1 MGTGISNKKKV
12 EVRQKY
18 AAGEAGD
25 KELLDVECRSYH
37 SPGTCTFYGTA
48 NTNQLVFEAMGLMLP
63 GSSFVAPNSAL
74 REALTQQIT
83 REISAQTASSQRYRP
98 LAEVVDEKSVVN
110 GLVALLA
117 SGGSTNHTIHLVAV
131 ARAAGWVITWDDIDA
146 LSSVVPLLAQM
157 YPNGPADINDF
168 QNAGGVPT
176 LIKTLAER
184 GLFYLDATP
193 VFGTMNDYM
202 CFPTLESDGV
212 VVYKIAPDSLDAEV
226 IARPGKVFNPQGGIK
241 LLDGNLGRGVMKV
254 SAVAQNDQII
264 TAPARVFD
272 SQHDVES
279 AYLSGEFTHD
289 VVVVLRHNG
298 PASNGMPEL
307 HKLMPI
313 LGNVM
318 KAGHKVALV
327 TDGRL
332 SGASG
337 KVPAVIHVT
346 PEATRGGPLAQIE
359 DGDVI
364 EVNAQTGL
372 LHCQQSFEHREAMLS
387 SANHAQLGSGRELFH
402 LFRQHVSSAEQGASI
417 LYL

>member
-1 MGTGISNKKKV
+1 
-12 EVRQKY
+12 
-18 AAGEAGD
+18 
-25 KELLDVECRSYH
+25 
-37 SPGTCTFYGTA
+37 
-48 NTNQLVFEAMGLMLP
+48 MLP

-202 CFPTLESDGV
+202 CYPALESNGAL
-212 VVYKIAPDSLDAEV
+212 VYKTAPDSLDSEV

-241 LLDGNLGRGVMKV
+241 LLNGNLGRGVMKV
-254 SAVAQNDQII
+254 SAVAPNDQTI

-272 SQHDVES
+272 SQHDVER
-279 AYLSGEFTHD
+279 AYLNGEFTQD
-289 VVVVLRHNG
+289 VVVVL
-298 PASNGMPEL
+298 S
-307 HKLMPI
+307 I
-313 LGNVM
+313 T
-318 KAGHKVALV
+318 ALRQTV
-327 TDGRL
+327 CL
-332 SGASG
+332 SCTS
-337 KVPAVIHVT
+337 
-346 PEATRGGPLAQIE
+346 
-359 DGDVI
+359 
-364 EVNAQTGL
+364 
-372 LHCQQSFEHREAMLS
+372 
-387 SANHAQLGSGRELFH
+387 
-402 LFRQHVSSAEQGASI
+402 
-417 LYL
+417 